1 MDQHKK
7 YKNIQTKNV
16 RNKNKNDVLLELTN
30 YKDRDGMTSFD
41 NNT

>member
-16 RNKNKNDVLLELTN
+16 RNKNKKLRVIRIDELQRSRWH
-30 YKDRDGMTSFD
+30 DEL
-41 NNT
+41 